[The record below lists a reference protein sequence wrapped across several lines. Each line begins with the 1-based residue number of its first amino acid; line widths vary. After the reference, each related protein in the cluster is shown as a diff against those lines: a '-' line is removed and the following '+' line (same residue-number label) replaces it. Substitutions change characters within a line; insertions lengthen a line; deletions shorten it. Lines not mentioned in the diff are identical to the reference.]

1 MEKRKGGIF
10 RRMIQ
15 NSALGYRFRTFR
27 SIYIPKL
34 LILRLKN
41 HQIESYTFAK

>member
-15 NSALGYRFRTFR
+15 NFVLGYRFHTFW

-34 LILRLKN
+34 LILRLEN
-41 HQIESYTFAK
+41 HRIESYTFAK